1 MGLMTNG
8 VLKQKC
14 IINSKLKCI
23 VVLCCIVLLIP
34 CKLLSQN
41 KMSRQELNR
50 LIRIYS
56 GDTMDTIQSI
66 SLPPPPLTDNAG
78 TDNRCG
84 KKYNIPDSLFL
95 ALYPFDADS
104 IVIVYPDTCCDS
116 FSKYKDYHDLFKL
129 KRMEKKD
136 IAFFASQLYNY
147 DYINRRDC
155 RAIVKNIDQIR
166 RPDIVLLFYHNHVQN
181 SLALYFDECPQLRF
195 DSSFSELY
203 WGTDCSDLYN
213 RLISFFKEKFDF
225 TIKKCSDCIPVPII
239 LPLIEKQKSDN

>member
-1 MGLMTNG
+1 MFTING
-8 VLKQKC
+8 VLKQKR

-23 VVLCCIVLLIP
+23 VVLYIVLLIP
-34 CKLLSQN
+34 CKLFSQN
-41 KMSRQELNR
+41 KMSHQELNR

-56 GDTMDTIQSI
+56 ENTLDTIQSTC
-66 SLPPPPLTDNAG
+66 LPPHPLTDNVSI
-78 TDNRCG
+78 DNRCD

-129 KRMEKKD
+129 KKMGKKD

-147 DYINRRDC
+147 DYIDSRSSRV
-155 RAIVKNIDQIR
+155 IVKNIDQFR

-181 SLALYFDECPQLRF
+181 SLGLYFDECPQLRIET
-195 DSSFSELY
+195 SFSELY
-203 WGTDCSDLYN
+203 WGADCSDLYN
-213 RLISFFKEKFDF
+213 RLISFFKEKYDY
-225 TIKKCSDCIPVPII
+225 TIKECSDCVPVPII
-239 LPLIEKQKSDN
+239 LPLIEKQKFDN